1 MTSTDREKLDLV
13 VEAVLAL
20 AESVKF
26 DTIAVGTQRFEESL
40 ATISR
45 SVTGLKHLLS
55 VDAWE
60 SRQKEG

>member
-40 ATISR
+40 ETISR
-45 SVTGLKHLLS
+45 SVIGLKHLLS
-55 VDAWE
+55 VDACE